1 MIPIPSKRLASALNL
16 KERELLA
23 LVGGGG
29 KSTLLFQLA
38 RSLDRRTIVTT
49 TTKMGERQTG

>member
-1 MIPIPSKRLASALNL
+1 M
-16 KERELLA
+16 LA

-38 RSLDRRTIVTT
+38 RSLNRRTIVTT
-49 TTKMGERQTG
+49 TTKMGERQTGSLEVIEAAVTRPLELWKG

>member
-16 KERELLA
+16 KQRELVA

-38 RSLDRRTIVTT
+38 RA
-49 TTKMGERQTG
+49 